1 MVRLGVIYDA
11 SEGPLGPVRRAL
23 GIDPGSP
30 FAHFCVLDA
39 PAEPG
44 TPPRIVACRS
54 IRWRGTPE
62 EGAIGACE
70 IAGLLEGVE
79 RIGAETQFLVVRSAR
94 EDGGADGGAA
104 GGYFG
109 SLIKIAH
116 SVGVTAGISAAL
128 GGLGVVQV
136 SPGTWRA
143 LLSGWPRKT
152 RDEARRASLEALR
165 LAAPG
170 QGPGRGGAWRAGDHD
185 LAAAY
190 WIAAWALGIRSVRDL
205 GISGPIA
212 PPAPKRKRHAS
223 PKPAKTSSAG
233 SAGAEGAGSG

>member
-1 MVRLGVIYDA
+1 MIYDA

-39 PAEPG
+39 PEEPG
-44 TPPRIVACRS
+44 TPPRIVACKS

-62 EGAIGACE
+62 ESALGACE

-94 EDGGADGGAA
+94 EDGGAA

-128 GGLGVVQV
+128 GGPGVVQV

-170 QGPGRGGAWRAGDHD
+170 QGPGRGGAWRESDHD

-212 PPAPKRKRHAS
+212 PAPPRRKRQTS
-223 PKPAKTSSAG
+223 PKPAKGSSEG
-233 SAGAEGAGSG
+233 SAGAAGAGSG

>member
-1 MVRLGVIYDA
+1 
-11 SEGPLGPVRRAL
+11 
-23 GIDPGSP
+23 
-30 FAHFCVLDA
+30 
-39 PAEPG
+39 
-44 TPPRIVACRS
+44 VACRS

-62 EGAIGACE
+62 ESALGACE

-79 RIGAETQFLVVRSAR
+79 RIGAETQYLVIRSAR
-94 EDGGADGGAA
+94 ED

-128 GGLGVVQV
+128 GGPGVVQV
-136 SPGTWRA
+136 SPATWRA

-152 RDEARRASLEALR
+152 REEARHASLEALR

-170 QGPGRGGAWRAGDHD
+170 QGPGRGGAWRESDHD

-205 GISGPIA
+205 GISGPVAPA
-212 PPAPKRKRHAS
+212 PPRRRCQAS
-223 PKPAKTSSAG
+223 PKPAKGSSAG
-233 SAGAEGAGSG
+233 SEGAAGVGSW

>member
-39 PAEPG
+39 PEALG

-62 EGAIGACE
+62 ESALGTCE

-94 EDGGADGGAA
+94 EDGAA

-128 GGLGVVQV
+128 EGPGVVQV

-205 GISGPIA
+205 GISGPVA
-212 PPAPKRKRHAS
+212 PSPPRRRRQAS
-223 PKPAKTSSAG
+223 PKPAKGSSAG